1 MLGALGKY
9 KPKEKLMSANVK
21 NLIDKI
27 TDKDAQV
34 LKAYN
39 NGTQSRNESKNKKF
53 IISKKSTSFTRH
65 QDERDGIRTAHP
77 EPVEMHGSSKNI
89 ERDRNKRIIK
99 TPLEEMKEIYLSK
112 KGNAYL

>member
-39 NGTQSRNESKNKKF
+39 NGTQSSNC
-53 IISKKSTSFTRH
+53 SFT
-65 QDERDGIRTAHP
+65 
-77 EPVEMHGSSKNI
+77 
-89 ERDRNKRIIK
+89 
-99 TPLEEMKEIYLSK
+99 
-112 KGNAYL
+112 